1 MESTIVSHS
10 VINIIQLVEHDT
22 KKSVY
27 ENSYIDLIGSTVEE
41 TDGVTVFSLL
51 TNSLLNPT
59 SDLRYVLSS

>member
-1 MESTIVSHS
+1 MKSTIASHS